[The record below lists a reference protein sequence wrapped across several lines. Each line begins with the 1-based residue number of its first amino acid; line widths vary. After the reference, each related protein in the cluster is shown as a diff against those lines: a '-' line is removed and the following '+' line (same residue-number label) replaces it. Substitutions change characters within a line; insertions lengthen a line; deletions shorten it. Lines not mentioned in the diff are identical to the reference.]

1 MDEIFSLGQWIK
13 RRRKALDMTQDEL
26 AQRVGCSK
34 ELIVKIEADARR
46 PSKQIAE
53 RLADQLGLAEDE
65 HVTFLRAARAE
76 LGVDRLAPPTRSV
89 SQQALVP
96 AAALPHG
103 TVTFLFTDIEGSTQL
118 WAHHPQQMGAAVAR
132 HEALLRE
139 AITAAG
145 GVVFKTVGDAVYAAF
160 ASALDAVSAAV
171 AGQRAL
177 NTEAWGLSS
186 PLLIRMAL
194 HSGVVEARGGDYLGL
209 PLSRVARLLAAG
221 HGGQI
226 LLSLAI
232 AELVR
237 EQLPTDVTLRDLGSH
252 RLKDLS
258 LPEQIYQLVAPD
270 LLTDF
275 PPLQTLSA
283 QRTNLPSQPT
293 ALIGR
298 EREIADVATLLRR
311 ADVHLVT
318 LSGPGGT
325 GKTRLALQV
334 AAELLDEFADG
345 VYFVDLAPFS
355 DSNLVATAIAQTL
368 GVKERGGRPLLEEL
382 KASLRDRRLLLLL
395 DNFEQVLD
403 AASLIAALRAGA
415 PGLKV
420 LVTSRTVLHLSGE
433 YEYAVPP
440 LALPD
445 RAHLPALEGLTQYAA
460 VRLFIARAQAAQ
472 ASFAVTNATA
482 PAVAE
487 ICHRLDGLP
496 LAIELAA
503 ARSKL
508 FPAEALLGR
517 LARGGLAMLSGGARD
532 LPARQ
537 QTLRAT
543 IAWSY
548 DLLDAAERRLF
559 IRLGVFVG
567 GCTIEAAEAVC
578 GDQRSAI
585 GDSSAQVESA
595 DLQSATLEGLL
606 SLLDQSLVRQA
617 EVNGEPRFTM
627 LETIREYALE
637 RLEGSG
643 EAQALRERHARH
655 FMALAEAAEP
665 ELVGSPQTEWLNRL
679 DVERD
684 NLRTALAWS
693 LTDTEMRLV
702 LRGSDGSQADKA
714 AERREHGTS
723 SPALPISAAAAEV
736 GWRLVAA
743 LEDFWHRR
751 GPWSDGRM
759 CVAVALAR
767 APTATVRQQAA
778 HAKALKTAGSIAS
791 YAMGDNTTARA
802 CFEESLAI
810 YRALGDK
817 PGIAAVLRN
826 MGSLAWHAQDHIARN
841 ALLEESLALC
851 RELDDKAGI
860 AQLLRDLGLTA
871 WSQGDVARATGLLEE
886 SLALSRKL
894 NDKARIA
901 RALGWL
907 GTVARWHGAYARAI
921 GLLEQS
927 LALSRELGDT
937 RNSAVVLLNLGHAA
951 LAQGEYTRAVAL
963 LEQSLVL
970 ARETEERI
978 VVAWALRSLGT
989 VAQREG
995 DHARAAGLHAQ
1006 ALAIYGENSD
1016 QWGIIESLEGLAAAA
1031 AGQGQQQRTACI
1043 AAGQH
1048 FTRAA
1053 RLLGAA
1059 AALRASTGCPMS
1071 LVDREDVERATAV
1084 AGATLGE
1091 PAFTTAL
1098 AEGRATPLAQAI
1110 AYALEGSDET
1120 Q

>member
-1 MDEIFSLGQWIK
+1 
-13 RRRKALDMTQDEL
+13 
-26 AQRVGCSK
+26 
-34 ELIVKIEADARR
+34 
-46 PSKQIAE
+46 
-53 RLADQLGLAEDE
+53 
-65 HVTFLRAARAE
+65 
-76 LGVDRLAPPTRSV
+76 
-89 SQQALVP
+89 
-96 AAALPHG
+96 
-103 TVTFLFTDIEGSTQL
+103 
-118 WAHHPQQMGAAVAR
+118 MGACVAR

-177 NTEAWGLSS
+177 STEAWNLSS

-237 EQLPTDVTLRDLGSH
+237 EQLPPEVLLRDLGSH

-258 LPEQIYQLVAPD
+258 LPEQIFQLVVPN

-275 PPLQTLSA
+275 PPLQTLAA
-283 QRTNLPSQPT
+283 QRTNLPTQPT

-298 EREIADVATLLRR
+298 EREIADVATLVHR

-325 GKTRLALQV
+325 GKTRLAFQV
-334 AAELLDEFADG
+334 AAELLDDFADG
-345 VYFVDLAPFS
+345 VYFVDLAPIT
-355 DSNLVATAIAQTL
+355 DPELVASAIAQTL
-368 GVKERGGRPLLEEL
+368 GVKERGTRPLLEEL
-382 KASLRDRRLLLLL
+382 KASLRERQLLLLL

-403 AASLIAALRAGA
+403 AASLIVALRAAA
-415 PGLKV
+415 PDLKV

-445 RAHLPALEGLTQYAA
+445 RAHVPPVEGLTQYAA

-472 ASFAVTNATA
+472 ASFIVTNATA
-482 PAVAE
+482 PAIAE

-496 LAIELAA
+496 LAIVLAA

-508 FPAEALLGR
+508 FPPEALLAR

-532 LPARQ
+532 LPTRQ

-548 DLLDAAERRLF
+548 ELLDAAERRLF
-559 IRLGVFVG
+559 ARLAVFVSG
-567 GCTIEAAEAVC
+567 WTIEAAEAVC
-578 GDQRSAI
+578 GDERSAI
-585 GDSSAQVESA
+585 GDTSSHVESA
-595 DLQSATLEGLL
+595 HLQSATLEGLS

-617 EVNGEPRFTM
+617 EVNGEPRFSM

-637 RLEGSG
+637 RLEESG

-665 ELVGSPQTEWLNRL
+665 ELVGSRQSEWFNRL

-693 LTDTEMRLV
+693 LTDTETRPA
-702 LRGSDGSQADKA
+702 LRGSDASQADKL

-723 SPALPISAAAAEV
+723 SLALPISAAAAEV
-736 GWRLVAA
+736 GWRLAGA
-743 LEDFWHRR
+743 LERFWELR

-759 CVAVALAR
+759 GLAVALAR
-767 APTATVRQQAA
+767 APTTTVRQQAA
-778 HAKALKTAGSIAS
+778 HAKALNTAGSLANN
-791 YAMGDNTTARA
+791 MGDVTRARA
-802 CFEESLAI
+802 CHEESLAL

-817 PGIAAVLRN
+817 PGIAVVLRN
-826 MGSLAWHAQDHIARN
+826 MAWLAWHAQDHVAGIA
-841 ALLEESLALC
+841 LYEESLALC
-851 RELDDKAGI
+851 RELNDKDGI
-860 AQLLRDLGLTA
+860 ALALGSLGSTA
-871 WSQGDVARATGLLEE
+871 WSQGEFARATGLLEE
-886 SLALSRKL
+886 SLALCREL
-894 NDKARIA
+894 NDKAGIA
-901 RALGWL
+901 GALGRL
-907 GTVARWHGAYARAI
+907 GGMAQWHGAYARAAA
-921 GLLEQS
+921 LLEQS

-937 RNSAVVLLNLGHAA
+937 STSAVIILNLGHVA

-970 ARETEERI
+970 GREVEAHTTI
-978 VVAWALRSLGT
+978 AWALRSLGT
-989 VAQREG
+989 VAHREG

-1006 ALAIYGENSD
+1006 ALVLYRESSD

-1031 AGQGQQQRTACI
+1031 AGQGQHQRTALPI
-1043 AAGQH
+1043 EAGRH
-1048 FTRAA
+1048 FRRAA
-1053 RLLGAA
+1053 RLLGVA
-1059 AALRASTGCPMS
+1059 AALRTSTGYPMS
-1071 LVDREDVERATAV
+1071 LVDREDVERDTA
-1084 AGATLGE
+1084 AGAALGE
-1091 PAFTTAL
+1091 PGFTAAW
-1098 AEGRATPLAQAI
+1098 AEGRAMTLEQAI
-1110 AYALEGSDET
+1110 AYALSVGAGSARVGPRRPSF
-1120 Q
+1120 